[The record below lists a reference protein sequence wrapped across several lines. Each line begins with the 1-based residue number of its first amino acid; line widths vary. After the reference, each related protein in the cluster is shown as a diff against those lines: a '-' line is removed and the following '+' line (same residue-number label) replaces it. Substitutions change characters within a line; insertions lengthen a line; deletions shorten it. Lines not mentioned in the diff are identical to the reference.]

1 VHGDALMGY
10 TLHSGP
16 SADPS
21 WVGAA
26 VEEDQVIP
34 RRKPNLEP
42 FFYSYEVYVM
52 REANLPNCSPWFC
65 CVRRCESIPPRH
77 KGCPPTA
84 FVPPAHLES

>member
-1 VHGDALMGY
+1 MGY

-21 WVGAA
+21 WVGATA
-26 VEEDQVIP
+26 EEDQVIP

-42 FFYSYEVYVM
+42 FFYSYGVYVM
-52 REANLPNCSPWFC
+52 REANLSNGYPSFC
-65 CVRRCESIPPRH
+65 CVRRCESIPRRH

-84 FVPPAHLES
+84 FVPSAHLES